1 MTSTERSEMA
11 ASGASRRRQRSGLV
25 TFAGVMFLIAAAFN
39 LLDGVVALAK
49 DDRFVTDELL
59 FGDLTLWGIWWLL
72 MGALLLFTGI
82 QILGRK
88 SWGAALGIS
97 LAGLNAFTQLMFLG
111 VYPAWSIAAMIV
123 DGLIIYALATNYQE
137 FDY

>member
-1 MTSTERSEMA
+1 MSAPSARN
-11 ASGASRRRQRSGLV
+11 SGEGWMV
-25 TFAGVMFLIAAAFN
+25 FAGVLFLLLGLFNVMWAIAAFA
-39 LLDGVVALAK
+39 A
-49 DDRFVTDELL
+49 DDDFHVDELL

-72 MGALLLFTGI
+72 MGALLLFTGL
-82 QILGRK
+82 QIINRK